1 MYRNFF
7 PLFDF
12 QRTKTQKMEIP
23 DKKSCQ
29 PRVIEKLPFRETLEH
44 SPGQTKP
51 LSCWPQFPRDVQ
63 IQKQHLHLR
72 LPQQRPFELELDVAA
87 KLAW

>member
-29 PRVIEKLPFRETLEH
+29 PRVIEKLRGSLMNHVLGSKEIYIAF
-44 SPGQTKP
+44 GQILT
-51 LSCWPQFPRDVQ
+51 
-63 IQKQHLHLR
+63 
-72 LPQQRPFELELDVAA
+72 VAPN
-87 KLAW
+87 K

>member
-29 PRVIEKLPFRETLEH
+29 PRVIEKLHIFFSKMVLVVMDHHLNCILEEEH
-44 SPGQTKP
+44 
-51 LSCWPQFPRDVQ
+51 
-63 IQKQHLHLR
+63 
-72 LPQQRPFELELDVAA
+72 
-87 KLAW
+87 